1 MPGPGRNAATEAT
14 LSMPPRWRA
23 SASTQARERSVSA
36 RTLRSIM
43 ASCSARLSSAAGPTS
58 PKPALLTTNSG
69 SKSSAVSCSPIRLAA
84 SMLPRSARSTTG
96 RGAPVA
102 AISSA
107 KFARSCS
114 RRATSTVAWPLA
126 ANTRASAAPIPTEAP
141 VISVMGRRSAISR
154 VLAILPARGGDL
166 LAQLDPFPRRDAEQI
181 RGAPQQIVLELRDTA
196 IGVDDLPHH
205 LDHPAATLLV
215 EGAVDQAREV
225 IEIDRLLLGCG
236 CFLHQL
242 AGGFFVELEPSL
254 DDGMQLVPLHR
265 RHLAIDR
272 CCMHHEG
279 RSRET
284 VIVILE
290 PARMLGAGGQIGQE
304 PAEGLEHAGSLE

>member
-84 SMLPRSARSTTG
+84 SMLPRS
-96 RGAPVA
+96 
-102 AISSA
+102 
-107 KFARSCS
+107 
-114 RRATSTVAWPLA
+114 RRTTSTVAWPLA